1 MFLADM
7 EATPT
12 LPLFLNVRV
21 QLQRAR
27 QPSIQQ
33 AALELVHP
41 VLGPLQASMRA

>member
-7 EATPT
+7 EATPA
-12 LPLFLNVRV
+12 LPPFLNVRV
-21 QLQRAR
+21 QLRRAR

-41 VLGPLQASMRA
+41 LLGSLPTSQ